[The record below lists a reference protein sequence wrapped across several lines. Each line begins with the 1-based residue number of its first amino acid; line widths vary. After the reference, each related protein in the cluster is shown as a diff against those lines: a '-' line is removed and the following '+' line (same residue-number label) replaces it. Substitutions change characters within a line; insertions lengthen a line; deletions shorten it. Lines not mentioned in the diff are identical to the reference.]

1 MPNDYSFVRVRE
13 GGFEKSIS
21 AAHAASAGLA
31 PLNKPALDEHG
42 KPLPALPVTDKA
54 GQPDEDK
61 PKATSPRRN
70 ARAATPKKAA
80 EAVDTQEA

>member
-54 GQPDEDK
+54 GQPVED
-61 PKATSPRRN
+61 

-80 EAVDTQEA
+80 EAVATKEA

>member
-1 MPNDYSFVRVRE
+1 MPNDSSFVRVRE

-31 PLNKPALDEHG
+31 PLNKPALEEHG

-54 GQPDEDK
+54 GK
-61 PKATSPRRN
+61 PADAK
-70 ARAATPKKAA
+70 
-80 EAVDTQEA
+80 EA

>member
-1 MPNDYSFVRVRE
+1 MPNDYSCVRVRE

-31 PLNKPALDEHG
+31 PLNQPALYEHG

-54 GQPDEDK
+54 GK
-61 PKATSPRRN
+61 PADAK
-70 ARAATPKKAA
+70 
-80 EAVDTQEA
+80 EA